1 MFFPDALDT
10 VLTELLGFHHE
21 DIRLSF
27 SAEHQVF
34 IATYSLP
41 IRSQAVPELSHSV
54 DSPSSSSDHEKCAIG
69 VTKHSGKA
77 SEKEH
82 LQETRSFNTGS
93 LTIVVRGLTRSQD
106 CQTRPLLSPR
116 RSLAALSGSSHS
128 SATKSIQASEKTLGG
143 LESDKESQGNVRT
156 TSQPPV
162 QRHNEPP
169 VGDCKTKGPPKS
181 DVTSNRRQN
190 PTSQSEAFLHQN
202 SNTDCVDECAIDD
215 DSEWKDSI
223 ENDNTSSVDETGKRS
238 SIDEETFFQRTGNN
252 SKLTSRRSLITM
264 MVVEMD
270 NRGGVGTVA
279 SRSISTLPF
288 RTNHPAPPTLAVSPN
303 DSDDAPLIMKRDNGW
318 PSLKPI
324 TEVPRFAPRPIS
336 KSASRWCES
345 VLSPR
350 TTRRNMLATEWPD
363 SLRSNV
369 LWERQQKLITAN
381 AVLKRH
387 CSSHDIANLKQ
398 YPKSTWTTTK
408 EDSVITSLYFKDV
421 HLKGMVTCM
430 VARWELWSH
439 YGDKIRI
446 IIRFARLRMGPRRPY
461 CTETRIDLRNKLKER
476 WIHDNAAGFHGHIY
490 IYKNDNLPMCSRS
503 PDPMI
508 WLQPATSAL
517 GISSDRPQSL

>member
-1 MFFPDALDT
+1 
-10 VLTELLGFHHE
+10 
-21 DIRLSF
+21 IRLSF

-223 ENDNTSSVDETGKRS
+223 KKEKKSGVDEKTV
-238 SIDEETFFQRTGNN
+238 FQRVEIND
-252 SKLTSRRSLITM
+252 KATSHCSLISM
-264 MVVEMD
+264 MIVEQN
-270 NRGGVGTVA
+270 NRGGVGNIA
-279 SRSISTLPF
+279 SRSTSVIPWS
-288 RTNHPAPPTLAVSPN
+288 RDSHPAPSTLAVSLN
-303 DSDDAPLIMKRDNGW
+303 DSDDAPLMMKRGNRSQ
-318 PSLKPI
+318 SLKPV
-324 TEVPRFAPRPIS
+324 TEVPRSARRSIS
-336 KSASRWCES
+336 KTASRNFQD
-345 VLSPR
+345 VLIPR
-350 TTRRNMLATEWPD
+350 NTRRKLVKTELPEPV
-363 SLRSNV
+363 RRNV
-369 LWERQQKLITAN
+369 SWERQQKSATTN
-381 AVLKRH
+381 PVLKRRH
-387 CSSHDIANLKQ
+387 ASHDVANLKQ
-398 YPKSTWTTTK
+398 YSEIAWTTTRK
-408 EDSVITSLYFKDV
+408 DRSIDTLYFAV
-421 HLKGMVTCM
+421 HTADLDGFNTKG
-430 VARWELWSH
+430 W
-439 YGDKIRI
+439 
-446 IIRFARLRMGPRRPY
+446 
-461 CTETRIDLRNKLKER
+461 
-476 WIHDNAAGFHGHIY
+476 
-490 IYKNDNLPMCSRS
+490 
-503 PDPMI
+503 
-508 WLQPATSAL
+508 
-517 GISSDRPQSL
+517 

>member
-1 MFFPDALDT
+1 MLIARSSDPKTIKPHFYHKSHILHSYPRASTRSKANEADRMDRYPCVNRYKHGVDCPGWVNVHGARC
-10 VLTELLGFHHE
+10 E
-21 DIRLSF
+21 DCVIHNRAMPLRYWLCGSYLNNQ
-27 SAEHQVF
+27 EIGMGLHMHQVS

-156 TSQPPV
+156 TSQPSV

-270 NRGGVGTVA
+270 NRGGVGNVA

-303 DSDDAPLIMKRDNGW
+303 DSDDAPSIMKRDNGW

-324 TEVPRFAPRPIS
+324 TEVPRSAPWPIS
-336 KSASRWCES
+336 ESASRSCDA

-350 TTRRNMLATEWPD
+350 TTQRNMLATELTE
-363 SLRSNV
+363 SVRRNV
-369 LWERQQKLITAN
+369 FWERQQKFATAN
-381 AVLKRH
+381 AVLKLRH
-387 CSSHDIANLKQ
+387 TSHDVANLKQ
-398 YPKSTWTTTK
+398 YPEIARTTTRK
-408 EDSVITSLYFKDV
+408 ESSIDALYLAF
-421 HLKGMVTCM
+421 HT
-430 VARWELWSH
+430 
-439 YGDKIRI
+439 GDN
-446 IIRFARLRMGPRRPY
+446 Y
-461 CTETRIDLRNKLKER
+461 NTRG
-476 WIHDNAAGFHGHIY
+476 W
-490 IYKNDNLPMCSRS
+490 
-503 PDPMI
+503 
-508 WLQPATSAL
+508 
-517 GISSDRPQSL
+517 